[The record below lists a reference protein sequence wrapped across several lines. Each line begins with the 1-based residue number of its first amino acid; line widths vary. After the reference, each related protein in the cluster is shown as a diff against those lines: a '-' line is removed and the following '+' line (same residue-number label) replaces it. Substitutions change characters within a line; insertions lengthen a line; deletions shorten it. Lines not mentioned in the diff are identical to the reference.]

1 MSLTTMN
8 SKSISA
14 IEEEIVEEFELFD
27 EWTEKYE
34 YIIELGQKLSE
45 LDTKYKI
52 DSNKIKGC
60 QSSVWLNAYE
70 KDGLIYFES
79 DSDST
84 FVKGEIALL
93 IRVLSGQKPADIVST
108 DLAFIDK
115 IGLRQHLAMTRA
127 NGLASMIKQMK
138 LYALGFQ
145 SQEKA

>member
-1 MSLTTMN
+1 MSLTTMD

-70 KDGLIYFES
+70 KDGLIYLESES
-79 DSDST
+79 DST
-84 FVKGEIALL
+84 
-93 IRVLSGQKPADIVST
+93 
-108 DLAFIDK
+108 
-115 IGLRQHLAMTRA
+115 
-127 NGLASMIKQMK
+127 
-138 LYALGFQ
+138 
-145 SQEKA
+145 